1 MSLKC
6 VNRRV
11 LWMLVLAAWVPA
23 CGYNTSVEADEDVK
37 AAWGNLQSAYKRRAD
52 LVPSLVATV
61 KGAANFEKDTL
72 TQVVEARAKVG
83 QMKIDSST
91 IDSPERLKQ
100 FEAAQGQLSGALSR
114 LMVVAEKY
122 PDLRATE
129 SFREL
134 QAQLEGTENR
144 INTER
149 VRYIAAVAAYNK
161 VVQVFPTLIGAKLR
175 GKEVRPNFEGT
186 PGQEN
191 APEVKF

>member
-1 MSLKC
+1 MFVKLSQ
-6 VNRRV
+6 VRAAA
-11 LWMLVLAAWVPA
+11 MLCALTLFAG
-23 CGYNTSVEADEDVK
+23 CGFNTVVEADEDVK
-37 AAWGNLQSAYKRRAD
+37 AAWGNVQSAYKRRAD
-52 LVPSLVATV
+52 LVPGLVSTV

-83 QMKIDSST
+83 QMKIDSSM
-91 IDSPERLKQ
+91 IESPERLKQ
-100 FEAAQGQLSGALSR
+100 FEAAQSQLSGALSR
-114 LMVVAEKY
+114 LMVVSEQY
-122 PDLRATE
+122 PQLRATE

-175 GKEVRPNFEGT
+175 GKDVGEA
-186 PGQEN
+186 
-191 APEVKF
+191 AP